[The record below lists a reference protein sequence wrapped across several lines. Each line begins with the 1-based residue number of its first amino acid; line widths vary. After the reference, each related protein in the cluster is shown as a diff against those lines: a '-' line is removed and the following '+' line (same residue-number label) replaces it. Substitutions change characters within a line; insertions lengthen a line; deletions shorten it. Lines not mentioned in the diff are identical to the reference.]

1 MASTNKIYLNPY
13 YCELCDK
20 TLISCANFEEHMAG
34 AIHRRLLEA
43 LIKMTENQLQV
54 FQENL
59 KIGFC
64 KQEVTI

>member
-1 MASTNKIYLNPY
+1 
-13 YCELCDK
+13 
-20 TLISCANFEEHMAG
+20 MAG